1 MSPATSHGS
10 DCGTLRRNLSP
21 GREWISMSG
30 RIRPVPEAMGEHGDS
45 PATPEGP
52 SVKSVSIPKPW
63 LLDAESVLD
72 CYELA
77 RLPAPVRR
85 GKAAPAANLLALAD
99 RYDAFILDG
108 YGVINVGPEPVPGI
122 GDTIRALRAAGRE
135 VMVLTNGAGRP
146 SRTTA
151 RRYAGWGLDMPE
163 RLVVSSRDALEA
175 SLAAHPRPGLWGVM
189 ALPDS
194 ELDTL
199 PVETARLEDDE
210 ALYRRAGGFIFIRSE
225 GWSTA
230 RHLLLAQALRESPR
244 PVLVAN
250 PDISAPYPGERYSA
264 EPGYWALRIEAET
277 GVRCE
282 PYGKPFGPAFELA
295 LSRLDGAGIGRE
307 RIAMVG
313 DGLYTDILGGLAAGL
328 GTVLVTDHGLLK
340 GLDWEERA
348 ARSGIFPDHV
358 VPEA

>member
-1 MSPATSHGS
+1 M
-10 DCGTLRRNLSP
+10 LS
-21 GREWISMSG
+21 
-30 RIRPVPEAMGEHGDS
+30 
-45 PATPEGP
+45 TP
-52 SVKSVSIPKPW
+52 SIPDPAS
-63 LLDAESVLD
+63 LDAESVLD

-77 RLPAPVRR
+77 RLPAPARKGR
-85 GKAAPAANLLALAD
+85 AEPAANLLALID
-99 RYDAFILDG
+99 LYDAFILDG
-108 YGVINVGPEPVPGI
+108 YGVINLGPEPIPGI

-146 SRTTA
+146 SRQTA
-151 RRYAGWGLDMPE
+151 RRYAGWGLEFPE

-175 SLAAHPRPGLWGVM
+175 ALAAQPRPGLWGVM

-194 ELDTL
+194 ELETL
-199 PVETARLEDDE
+199 AVETALLEDDE
-210 ALYRRAGGFIFIRSE
+210 ELYRRAAGFIFIRSE

-230 RHLLLAQALRESPR
+230 RHTLLAEALRESPR

-250 PDISAPYPGERYSA
+250 PDVSAPYPDERYSA

-282 PYGKPFGPAFELA
+282 PYGKPYAPAFELA
-295 LSRLDGAGIGRE
+295 LHRLGCAGAKRN

-328 GTVLVTDHGLLK
+328 GTVLVTDYGLLK
-340 GLDWEERA
+340 GLDWEVRA
-348 ARSGIFPDHV
+348 TAAGIFPDHV
-358 VPEA
+358 IPEA

>member
-1 MSPATSHGS
+1 MI
-10 DCGTLRRNLSP
+10 REN
-21 GREWISMSG
+21 GR
-30 RIRPVPEAMGEHGDS
+30 S

-52 SVKSVSIPKPW
+52 SVRSVSIPEPE
-63 LLDAESVLD
+63 LLDPESILD
-72 CYELA
+72 CYERA
-77 RLPAPVRR
+77 RLPAPTCKGR
-85 GKAAPAANLLALAD
+85 AEPAENLLALVD
-99 RYDAFILDG
+99 RYHAFILDG
-108 YGVINVGPEPVPGI
+108 YGVINLGPEPIPGI
-122 GDTIRALRAAGRE
+122 GDTVRALRAAGRE
-135 VMVLTNGAGRP
+135 VIVLTNGAGRP
-146 SRTTA
+146 SRHAA
-151 RRYAGWGLDMPE
+151 RRYAKWGLDIPE
-163 RLVVSSRDALEA
+163 CRVVSSRDALEA

-199 PVETARLEDDE
+199 QVDTALLEDDAE
-210 ALYRRAGGFIFIRSE
+210 LYRRAAGFIFIRSE

-230 RHLLLAQALRESPR
+230 RHMLLAQALRESPR

-250 PDISAPYPGERYSA
+250 PDISAPYPDERYSA

-295 LSRLDGAGIGRE
+295 LSRLGDAGVRRGRV
-307 RIAMVG
+307 AMVG

-340 GLDWEERA
+340 GFDWQARA
-348 ARSGIFPDHV
+348 ARAGIIPDHV
-358 VPEA
+358 IPEA

>member
-1 MSPATSHGS
+1 MNSLTADRFPTSVARS
-10 DCGTLRRNLSP
+10 LTVS
-21 GREWISMSG
+21 
-30 RIRPVPEAMGEHGDS
+30 
-45 PATPEGP
+45 
-52 SVKSVSIPKPW
+52 SIPGPDS
-63 LLDAESVLD
+63 LDAESVLD
-72 CYELA
+72 CYEQA
-77 RLPAPVRR
+77 RLPAPTRKGR
-85 GKAAPAANLLALAD
+85 AEPAANLLALVD

-108 YGVINVGPEPVPGI
+108 YGVINLGPEPIPGI
-122 GDTIRALRAAGRE
+122 GDTVRTLCAAGRE

-146 SRTTA
+146 SHLTA
-151 RRYAGWGLDMPE
+151 RKYARWGLDIAE

-175 SLAAHPRPGLWGVM
+175 SLAARPRPGLWGVM

-194 ELDTL
+194 ELETL
-199 PVETARLEDDE
+199 PVETALLEDDE
-210 ALYRRAGGFIFIRSE
+210 DLYRRADGFIFIRSE

-230 RHLLLAQALRESPR
+230 RHVLLADALRESPR

-250 PDISAPYPGERYSA
+250 PDISAPYPGGHYSA

-295 LSRLDGAGIGRE
+295 LSRLGDADIRRGRV
-307 RIAMVG
+307 AMVG

-340 GLDWEERA
+340 GLDWEARA
-348 ARSGIFPDHV
+348 AQTGIFPDHV

>member
-1 MSPATSHGS
+1 M
-10 DCGTLRRNLSP
+10 
-21 GREWISMSG
+21 
-30 RIRPVPEAMGEHGDS
+30 RIAEHGCS
-45 PATPEGP
+45 LATPEGSP
-52 SVKSVSIPKPW
+52 VGSVSIPEPE
-63 LLDAESVLD
+63 LLDPRSILD
-72 CYELA
+72 CYERA
-77 RLPAPVRR
+77 RLPAPAREGR
-85 GKAAPAANLLALAD
+85 AEPEENLLALAD

-108 YGVINVGPEPVPGI
+108 YGVINVGPELIPGI
-122 GDTIRALRAAGRE
+122 GETIRALRAAGRE

-146 SRTTA
+146 SRQTA
-151 RRYAGWGLDMPE
+151 RRYAGWGLDIPE

-175 SLAAHPRPGLWGVM
+175 SLAARPRPGLWGVM
-189 ALPDS
+189 AQPDS

-199 PVETARLEDDE
+199 PVETALLEDDE
-210 ALYRRAGGFIFIRSE
+210 ATYRRATGFIFIRSE

-230 RHLLLAQALRESPR
+230 RHLLLAEALRESPR

-250 PDISAPYPGERYSA
+250 PDISAPYPGGRYSA

-295 LSRLDGAGIGRE
+295 LSRLGGAGVRRE
-307 RIAMVG
+307 RVAMVG
-313 DGLYTDILGGLAAGL
+313 DGLYTDIVGGLAAGL

-340 GLDWEERA
+340 GFDWKVRA
-348 ARSGIFPDHV
+348 ARAGIFPDHV